1 MSAIA
6 TNTRSTSGIPAGT
19 APACVAHASFL
30 KPDQMKPVQA
40 SASQRAGALS
50 ALPPKIPHFVPYN
63 MQYFGHLM
71 RRVDSLEKT
80 LMLGGIGG
88 KRRRRRQR
96 MRWLDGI
103 TDSMDCLL
111 EKAFLFYP
119 GQPQW
124 VHLYML
130 WDSDRRA
137 AFRETTRQLQK
148 RSLKFE
154 LDPSHSFA
162 VSQILRLKSLNDKNK
177 VGFVHLLVP
186 FVAEKD
192 FLGLLWDDEECV
204 SHPRTEMIPSGV
216 AYSKELKWISKSVEA
231 NIVQPN
237 PVQPQTCSSTSQ
249 RKATHGFFSSCIPS
263 SKSRTSGS

>member
-50 ALPPKIPHFVPYN
+50 ALPPKIPH
-63 MQYFGHLM
+63 L
-71 RRVDSLEKT
+71 
-80 LMLGGIGG
+80 
-88 KRRRRRQR
+88 
-96 MRWLDGI
+96 
-103 TDSMDCLL
+103 
-111 EKAFLFYP
+111 
-119 GQPQW
+119 
-124 VHLYML
+124 
-130 WDSDRRA
+130 A

-192 FLGLLWDDEECV
+192 FLGLLWDDEERV
-204 SHPRTEMIPSGV
+204 SHPRTEMIPSG
-216 AYSKELKWISKSVEA
+216 
-231 NIVQPN
+231 
-237 PVQPQTCSSTSQ
+237 QTKHICWPDRACGWASNLQ
-249 RKATHGFFSSCIPS
+249 ALV
-263 SKSRTSGS
+263 

>member
-50 ALPPKIPHFVPYN
+50 ALPPKIPHL
-63 MQYFGHLM
+63 Q
-71 RRVDSLEKT
+71 
-80 LMLGGIGG
+80 
-88 KRRRRRQR
+88 
-96 MRWLDGI
+96 
-103 TDSMDCLL
+103 CLL

-204 SHPRTEMIPSGV
+204 SHPRTEMIPSE
-216 AYSKELKWISKSVEA
+216 KE
-231 NIVQPN
+231 Q
-237 PVQPQTCSSTSQ
+237 
-249 RKATHGFFSSCIPS
+249 
-263 SKSRTSGS
+263 SKSRLSSRMVTRSGNGSRISISGTPDPQMEIRDCWGWGGGEGSRCWGDSQQCVQHTQFPTVNDRK